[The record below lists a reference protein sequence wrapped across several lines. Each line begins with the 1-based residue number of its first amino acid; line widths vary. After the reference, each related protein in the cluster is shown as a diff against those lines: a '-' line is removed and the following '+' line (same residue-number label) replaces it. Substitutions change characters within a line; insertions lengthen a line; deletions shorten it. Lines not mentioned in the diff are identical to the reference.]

1 VTGLGAQA
9 RASCR
14 ATSTRSSSPND
25 AEDVTVSIK
34 IGDAKLDSLITLA
47 KRRRGP

>member
-1 VTGLGAQA
+1 VQSYVDTLELA
-9 RASCR
+9 
-14 ATSTRSSSPND
+14 ND
-25 AEDVTVSIK
+25 AEDVKVSIK